1 MVTQLQ
7 NPSIPH
13 CQELGDT
20 GHNFYQRAILVLFEH
35 SNEMLC
41 YSQCSF
47 EFRSEI
53 LQAVKQ

>member
-7 NPSIPH
+7 NHSIPQ
-13 CQELGDT
+13 CQKLGDT
-20 GHNFYQRAILVLFEH
+20 GHNFYQRAILMFFEH

-47 EFRSEI
+47 EFRSESF
-53 LQAVKQ
+53 QAVN